1 MSKDASLV
9 KNTFGV
15 HERLKSKKHF
25 AALFNQGRSINKQ
38 PVTLIFKEVAFNDA
52 VPVRTAFTV
61 PKRKFKK
68 ATERNKLK
76 RRMKEAFRQH
86 KHGLY
91 DTLTKSGKQ
100 LAMVFVYT
108 GKEPVSYAIITE
120 KIVILLQELQQL
132 VPGYDDDNKKT

>member
-1 MSKDASLV
+1 MGKDTSPV

-15 HERLKSKKHF
+15 RERLKSKKHF
-25 AALFNQGRSINKQ
+25 EAVFNKGRSLHKM
-38 PVTLIFKEVAFNDA
+38 PVTLIFLELPFNDTA
-52 VPVRTAFTV
+52 PVRTAFAV

-91 DTLTKSGKQ
+91 DSLTKNKKQ
-100 LAMVFVYT
+100 IGMVFVYS
-108 GKEPVSYAIITE
+108 GKEAVSYNQISE
-120 KIVILLQELQQL
+120 KIIILLQELEKQI
-132 VPGYDDDNKKT
+132 TH